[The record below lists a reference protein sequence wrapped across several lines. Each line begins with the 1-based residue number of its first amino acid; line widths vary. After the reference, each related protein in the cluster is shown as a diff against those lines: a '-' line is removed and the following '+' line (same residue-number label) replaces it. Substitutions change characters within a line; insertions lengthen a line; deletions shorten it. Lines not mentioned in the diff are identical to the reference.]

1 MSAFAKDSADAHIC
15 GYSLR
20 LQTNMADFK
29 YKIRT
34 QTGEILE
41 GPVEAPDENA
51 AVRTLQ
57 SKGYIILSLNPVD
70 TGLLSSDISKYF
82 SKPSNKD
89 VVLFTRQLST
99 LIDAD
104 MPLAEGLRTLAR
116 QVEKSS
122 FKKIITE
129 ISEAVES
136 GQSLS
141 AALAATPQ
149 FFGSFYIKLVQSG
162 EVSGKLHESLLYLAD
177 YLEKNQSIN
186 SKIRGAL
193 AYPAFVVFAL
203 VVVTTIMVV
212 YVLPQLL
219 SIFKDLG
226 DVQLPI
232 TTRALIWVTTF
243 VNQYLYF
250 LVVIIVGLI
259 VVSWRYIN
267 TPSGKSWLDNAK
279 INIPSLG
286 VVVRNLYLARI
297 SESLSTLI
305 KAGIP
310 ILEALRI
317 TSELVGN
324 MNYQRILLDAEE
336 NVRGGGTIS
345 EAFSKYNEIPP
356 LMTSMMAIGEKTG
369 KLDFMLSHISKYYK
383 SESENAIGGIAQ
395 LIEPILVLLLGVAVA
410 VLVSAILL
418 PIYNL
423 VGVS

>member
-1 MSAFAKDSADAHIC
+1 M
-15 GYSLR
+15 
-20 LQTNMADFK
+20 DFK
-29 YKIRT
+29 YKIKT

-41 GPVEAPDENA
+41 GPVEAPDEDT
-51 AVRTLQ
+51 AVKTLQ
-57 SKGYIILSLNPVD
+57 LKGYTILSLDPVA
-70 TGLLSSDISKYF
+70 TGFLSSDISKYF

-104 MPLAEGLRTLAR
+104 MPLAEGLRTLAK
-116 QVEKSS
+116 QVEKPT
-122 FKKIITE
+122 FRKVITE

-162 EVSGKLHESLLYLAD
+162 EVSGKLQESLLYLAD
-177 YLEKNQSIN
+177 YLEKSQSIN

-203 VVVTTIMVV
+203 IVVAGIMIV

-232 TTRALIWVTTF
+232 TTRMLIWVTNF

-250 LVVIIVGLI
+250 LAIFIIGSIVIF
-259 VVSWRYIN
+259 WRYLK
-267 TPSGKSWLDNAK
+267 TPSGKSWFDNVK
-279 INIPSLG
+279 IHIPSLG
-286 VVVRNLYLARI
+286 IVVRNLYLARI

-305 KAGIP
+305 KSGIP
-310 ILEALRI
+310 ILEALHI

-336 NVRGGGTIS
+336 SVRGGGTIS
-345 EAFSKYNEIPP
+345 EAFSKYGEMPP
-356 LMTSMMAIGEKTG
+356 LMTSMMSIGEKTG
-369 KLDFMLSHISKYYK
+369 KLDFMLTHISKYYK
-383 SESENAIGGIAQ
+383 SESETAIANISQ
-395 LIEPILVLLLGVAVA
+395 LIEPILVLILGVAVA
-410 VLVSAILL
+410 ALVSAILL